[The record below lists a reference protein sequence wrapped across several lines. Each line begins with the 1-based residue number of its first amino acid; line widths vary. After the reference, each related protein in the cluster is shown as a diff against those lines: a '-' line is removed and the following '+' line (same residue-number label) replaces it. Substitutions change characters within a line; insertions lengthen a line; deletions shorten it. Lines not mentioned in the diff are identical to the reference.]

1 MKPVGLL
8 WPSEVVP
15 LGLSPW
21 LFVAWVV
28 PLVLALALVPPI
40 VGSTEKQ
47 LVASGWGLY
56 MNCGHPPM
64 SQGLLWH
71 GREHGESLA
80 GCARPRMCMCCVVFV
95 YVFICLFPHNTQ
107 TPEVL
112 KSRVDGIDKNRWDR

>member
-40 VGSTEKQ
+40 VGSTGKQ

-56 MNCGHPPM
+56 MNGGTRQCLKGSSGMDGSTGNRWPGAH
-64 SQGLLWH
+64 GL
-71 GREHGESLA
+71 E
-80 GCARPRMCMCCVVFV
+80 CVCVALCLYMFLFV
-95 YVFICLFPHNTQ
+95 CFPHYTQ
-107 TPEVL
+107 TP
-112 KSRVDGIDKNRWDR
+112 